1 MRAELI
7 RFCRSEQGAS
17 SIEYAVMAGGIALPL
32 VATIAQVG
40 SSVGTLYAGILSNQR
55 SPQSAERDPQAASS
69 LVLRSVV
76 RTTSVSQRSQA

>member
-40 SSVGTLYAGILSNQR
+40 SSVGTLYAGILS
-55 SPQSAERDPQAASS
+55 S
-69 LVLRSVV
+69 LK
-76 RTTSVSQRSQA
+76 